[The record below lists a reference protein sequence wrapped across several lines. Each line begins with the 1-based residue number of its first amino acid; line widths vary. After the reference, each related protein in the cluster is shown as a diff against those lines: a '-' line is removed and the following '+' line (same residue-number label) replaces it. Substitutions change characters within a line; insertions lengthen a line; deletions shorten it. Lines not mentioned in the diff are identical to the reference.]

1 MASKQGDT
9 DKFVIRKA
17 VAADLPVLVDFL
29 AKLALHVAGAPPLKL
44 KKNERS
50 RLMGV
55 LRSSLSDPDKLIIVA
70 ATTDNS
76 PIGMGYL
83 YISRNQG
90 IWEQAEEAE
99 ARSGFIDDVW
109 VEPDFRNQ
117 GIFSAL
123 LRELIQFAESH
134 DVHELILEYAISNK
148 EAEAVWTRLGFR
160 PTGVRAAAF
169 TQTVQ
174 QALAKRS

>member
-1 MASKQGDT
+1 MAIKQDSTG
-9 DKFVIRKA
+9 KFYIRKA
-17 VAADLPVLVDFL
+17 VEADLPVLVDFL

-50 RLMGV
+50 RLMQV
-55 LRSSLSDPDKLIIVA
+55 LRTSLSDPDKLIIVA
-70 ATTDNS
+70 ATADDN
-76 PIGMGYL
+76 PVGMGYL
-83 YISRNQG
+83 YVVENQG

-99 ARSGFIDDVW
+99 AKSAFIDDVW

-123 LRELIQFAESH
+123 IRELIKFAESH
-134 DVHELILEYAISNK
+134 DVHELILEYAVSNK
-148 EAEAVWTRLGFR
+148 EAEAVWTRLGFK

-169 TQTVQ
+169 TKTVQ
-174 QALAKRS
+174 NALAKRQ